1 MELTKEQNEVI
12 EELINEAIKRK
23 NYTDTAS
30 VWSANE
36 FGARMLYNLRHGN
49 DATKKF
55 VVDYILHLRSN
66 DPGNPKI
73 ELLKTVIPQSRF
85 HTWLLESE
93 FEKLYGEFPLDKI
106 TYDGHGFV
114 YLSTGFRVDS
124 NDDLYRDER
133 LKFNEKKGK
142 YN

>member
-23 NYTDTAS
+23 NHKGKAS
-30 VWSANE
+30 VWSASE
-36 FGARMLYNLRHGN
+36 FGSRMLYNLRHGT

-55 VVDYILHLRSN
+55 VVDYILYLRKT
-66 DPGNPKI
+66 DPRDPKI
-73 ELLKTVIPQSRF
+73 PLLETVIPKSRF

-93 FEKLYGEFPLDKI
+93 YEKLHGELPLEKI

-124 NDDLYRDER
+124 DDDLYNEER
-133 LKFNEKKGK
+133 LKFNAKMGK